1 MARKAI
7 KKKSLAPDSV
17 YSDSLVTKL
26 INHVMKDGKKS
37 AARKIV
43 YGSFDILKEKM
54 KEEPLGVYLR
64 AMENVGP
71 LQEVRSR
78 RVGGATYQVPVEVR
92 GDRRQ
97 SLALRWI
104 IGSARNKKGRP
115 MREKLAE
122 EIMAAA
128 KNEGVAVKKK
138 EDAHRMADAN
148 RAFAHLAW

>member
-7 KKKSLAPDSV
+7 TKKHLAPDTV
-17 YSDSLVTKL
+17 YNDALVTKL

-37 AARKIV
+37 IARKVV
-43 YGSFDILKEKM
+43 YGSFEILKEKT
-54 KEEPLGVYLR
+54 KEEPLNVYLR

-71 LQEVRSR
+71 MQEVRSR

-104 IGSARNKKGRP
+104 IGSARGKKGRP

-122 EIMAAA
+122 EILAAS
-128 KNEGVAVKKK
+128 KNEGSAIKKK
-138 EDAHRMADAN
+138 EDVHRMADAN